1 MTKSQ
6 GSGSAHTVHIIK
18 RTLDIIHMEEMN
30 IHVHVY
36 TYLKPTPGGT
46 TLIEL
51 GPILVSNTT
60 SGNIFA
66 MLN

>member
-1 MTKSQ
+1 MSIAKSQ
-6 GSGSAHTVHIIK
+6 GSGSAHTVHII
-18 RTLDIIHMEEMN
+18 HMEDMHVCMN

-36 TYLKPTPGGT
+36 TYLKPTPGGS

-60 SGNIFA
+60 SGNIFT